1 MVKAKVGRGKE
12 EVETRE
18 EARQRRGSMARLAG
32 ATIQQVG
39 KGEKGFKAQAWGGG
53 GSACGNDGDEVVNKY
68 EWSLLAVLVECYSSM
83 GGKQLASRTSPGF
96 VPPDLLQIN

>member
-1 MVKAKVGRGKE
+1 MGLWG
-12 EVETRE
+12 
-18 EARQRRGSMARLAG
+18 GG
-32 ATIQQVG
+32 G
-39 KGEKGFKAQAWGGG
+39 GGG